1 MKNEERILNII
12 FNRSGSGSDSTK
24 IAIPIKWIRDMKI
37 DKENKQVKVIY
48 DPKIKEIKIKKYNE
62 K

>member
-1 MKNEERILNII
+1 MINEERILNIMW
-12 FNRSGSGSDSTK
+12 NKSGAGSDTTR